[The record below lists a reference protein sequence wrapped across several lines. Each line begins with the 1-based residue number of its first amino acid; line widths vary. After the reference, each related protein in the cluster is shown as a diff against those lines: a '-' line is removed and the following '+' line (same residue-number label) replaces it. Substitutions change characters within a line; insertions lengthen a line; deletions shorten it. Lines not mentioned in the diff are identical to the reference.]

1 MLVSKLAKFTLML
14 HSNFK
19 EVVKDDLRQS
29 SIFEVFMIPNHV
41 PPKAEMNKRLCNPS
55 VSEKRVRAGFLNYVL
70 VVSTLAMHF

>member
-1 MLVSKLAKFTLML
+1 ML

-41 PPKAEMNKRLCNPS
+41 PPKAEMNKRLWNAS
-55 VSEKRVRAGFLNYVL
+55 VSKKQGRVGFLNYLL
-70 VVSTLAMHF
+70 VVGTLAMHF